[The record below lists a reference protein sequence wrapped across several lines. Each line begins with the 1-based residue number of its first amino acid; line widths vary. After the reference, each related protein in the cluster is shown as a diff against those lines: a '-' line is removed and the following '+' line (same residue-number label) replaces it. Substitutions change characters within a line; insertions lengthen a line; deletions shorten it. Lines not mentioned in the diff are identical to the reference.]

1 MTRDYTHVTPSVRAL
16 KRCPV
21 QDLERET
28 ELVVQALRDRSGGDE
43 DHWSYAPGKV
53 QRRRFTLFQYPAMMV
68 PEMLED
74 IIVALTSTSKRK
86 WVLLDPFMGSGTTLS
101 EAMRLGLNYVGRDI
115 NPLAVLICDV
125 KRGPY
130 HVDAFREA
138 GRRVADALRSD
149 RSTACES
156 QIANVDKW
164 FLPEVA
170 EALSRHVRAIR
181 VEPSIHARR
190 FLWLALAETVRLT
203 SNSRTSTY
211 KLHKRSSEAM
221 KTFQPDP
228 AKTFNRAVRRNLEK
242 MTEQAHELA
251 ATHRLNKGWYTGE
264 IDIGLGDSMQA
275 STFEDVVKATFLVTS
290 PPYGDNHT
298 TIPYGQSAYLPL
310 SWIDWADIR
319 GVTSPDHLLSTHE
332 VDSRSLGGKR
342 AGALEELPSLSLA
355 AKSFKRIASRVKVED
370 ARQLPKVAAFFRDL
384 RRSIEAFLPSLRS
397 DAYLCFTLGNRR
409 VTGLQVPLDQIVQQ
423 LLQQHGCKVVT
434 TMTRSIH
441 GKKMASRNN
450 LSKTM
455 DLEHVLILRR

>member
-1 MTRDYTHVTPSVRAL
+1 M
-16 KRCPV
+16 

-28 ELVVQALRDRSGGDE
+28 GLVVQALIERTGGDT

-53 QRRRFTLFQYPAMMV
+53 RRRRFTLFQYPAMMV

-74 IIVALTSTSKRK
+74 IIIALTSASKRD

-130 HVDAFREA
+130 HIDAFREA
-138 GRRVADALRSD
+138 GHRVAERLRSD
-149 RSTACES
+149 RSTACEC
-156 QIANVDKW
+156 QIANVAKW

-170 EALSRHVRAIR
+170 KELSRHVRAIR
-181 VEPSIHARR
+181 AEPNAHARR

-211 KLHKRSSEAM
+211 KLHRRSSEQM
-221 KTFQPDP
+221 RTFRPDP
-228 AKTFNRAVRRNLEK
+228 AKAFDRAVRRNVEK
-242 MTEQAHELA
+242 MTEQAREL
-251 ATHRLNKGWYTGE
+251 TSTQRLSRGWYTGE

-275 STFEDVVKATFLVTS
+275 STFEGVSKASFLVTS

-310 SWIDWADIR
+310 SWIDWTDIR
-319 GVTSPDHLLSTHE
+319 GVTSADHLLSTHE
-332 VDSRSLGGKR
+332 VDSRSLGGSK
-342 AGALEELPSLSLA
+342 AGALGELSSLSSA
-355 AKSFKRIASRVKVED
+355 ARSFKRTASKVRKKD

-384 RRSIEAFLPSLRS
+384 RRSIEAFLPSLRN

-423 LLQQHGCKVVT
+423 LLEQHGFNVVT
-434 TMTRSIH
+434 TLTRSIH